1 MSGDEVHVAPRF
13 YLCRALGVF
22 RAREPVRLGFWRSPG
37 DHQARR
43 RSPLEQMTLYPVDRM
58 GYAAGAPFAFV
69 VAAVVPGLRNR
80 STSKSYSLGVTMTKN
95 FIIHGFYLLVV
106 TSVAVMY
113 NPHTNAFGFNPN
125 AKSALI
131 VGGSFA
137 VISFFWAY
145 IYSRNARRAAIIG
158 GIITTLLLF
167 AGTIPRAVG
176 EWGGV
181 ASGDTVRWFAALTI
195 SLVIVVSIPLFGAL
209 LRAVRTPS
217 R

>member
-1 MSGDEVHVAPRF
+1 M
-13 YLCRALGVF
+13 
-22 RAREPVRLGFWRSPG
+22 RLKYAM
-37 DHQARR
+37 Q
-43 RSPLEQMTLYPVDRM
+43 TRM
-58 GYAAGAPFAFV
+58 CSFDSTKAAGDVLESAIASTFNLRLLDRGPGHRSSARSREGR
-69 VAAVVPGLRNR
+69 VAR
-80 STSKSYSLGVTMTKN
+80 MTKN
-95 FIIHGFYLLVV
+95 FITHGFHLLVV

-181 ASGDTVRWFAALTI
+181 ASGDAVRWFAALTI
-195 SLVIVVSIPLFGAL
+195 SLVIVGSIPLFGAL

>member
-1 MSGDEVHVAPRF
+1 
-13 YLCRALGVF
+13 
-22 RAREPVRLGFWRSPG
+22 
-37 DHQARR
+37 
-43 RSPLEQMTLYPVDRM
+43 
-58 GYAAGAPFAFV
+58 
-69 VAAVVPGLRNR
+69 
-80 STSKSYSLGVTMTKN
+80 MTKN

-106 TSVAVMY
+106 TSVAAMY

-145 IYSRNARRAAIIG
+145 IYSKNARRAAIIG

-181 ASGDTVRWFAALTI
+181 ASGDTVRWFTALTI
-195 SLVIVVSIPLFGAL
+195 SLVIVGSIPLFGAL